1 MAKNT
6 PEGQVKARL
15 LKLLQ
20 SFGEDCFYYMP
31 VQNGMGQSGIPDVI
45 AIIHGVPFAFEC
57 KATPKQNPT
66 TLQAMQLEKIH
77 KSGGVAWVVDN
88 ANIVIAEKMFLEA
101 DWSVKLEK
109 DELEEMA
116 ANKNFAPFYRWKFKL
131 QAMEFNS

>member
-20 SFGEDCFYYMP
+20 SFGDDCFYYMP
-31 VQNGMGQSGIPDVI
+31 VQNGMGLSGIPDII
-45 AIIHGVPFAFEC
+45 AIIRGVPLAFEC

-77 KSGGVAWVVDN
+77 KSGGTAWVIDN
-88 ANIVIAEKMFLEA
+88 ENIAFAEEVLSKA

-109 DELEEMA
+109 DELEDMMTD
-116 ANKNFAPFYRWKFKL
+116 KNFAPFYRWKFKL
-131 QAMEFNS
+131 QAMEFV

>member
-6 PEGQVKARL
+6 PEGLVKARL

-31 VQNGMGQSGIPDVI
+31 VQNGMGQSGIPDII
-45 AIIHGVPFAFEC
+45 AIIRGVPLAFEC

-77 KSGGVAWVVDN
+77 KSGGTAWVIDN
-88 ANIVIAEKMFLEA
+88 DNIAFAEEVLSKA

>member
-31 VQNGMGQSGIPDVI
+31 VQNGMGQSGIPDII
-45 AIIHGVPFAFEC
+45 AIIRGVPFAFEC

-77 KSGGVAWVVDN
+77 KSGGVAWVIDN
-88 ANIVIAEKMFLEA
+88 ENIAFAEEVLSKA
-101 DWSVKLEK
+101 DWSVKLEN
-109 DELEEMA
+109 DELEEML
-116 ANKNFAPFYRWKFKL
+116 ANKNFATFYRWKFKL
-131 QAMEFNS
+131 QAMEFDS